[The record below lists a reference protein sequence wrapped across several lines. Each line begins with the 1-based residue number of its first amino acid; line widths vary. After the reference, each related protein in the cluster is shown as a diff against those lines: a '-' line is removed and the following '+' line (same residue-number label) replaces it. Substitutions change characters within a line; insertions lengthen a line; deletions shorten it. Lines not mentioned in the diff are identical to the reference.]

1 MRAVAVDWSGA
12 RDPAVQR
19 RAIWVAE
26 ADDGRLRALTAG
38 RTRLETAAHLLTIA
52 GPATDTVVGL
62 DFSFGFPEWWAHAH
76 DAAVGPEMW
85 RVTADRGEGWL
96 AACAPPFWGRAGCP
110 RPPAAGPAYRRTELG
125 GTPRPKSIF
134 QIGGAGQVGTGSI
147 RGMPVLIGLQR
158 AGLPIWPFDEWPATG
173 PVVVEAY
180 PRWCTGPVVKSR
192 AAARAAYLTSR
203 WPGVSGSLLD
213 RATASEDAFDAA
225 CTALTLSLAAAPDEV
240 SDAVDTIEGRV
251 FDPRLHTVRRG

>member
-26 ADDGRLRALTAG
+26 ADDGRLRTLTAG
-38 RTRLETAAHLLTIA
+38 RTREETVAHLLNLA
-52 GPATDTVVGL
+52 GTAADSVIGL

-76 DAAVGPEMW
+76 DAAGGPDMW
-85 RVTADRGEGWL
+85 RVAADDGEGWL
-96 AACAPPFWGRAGCP
+96 ADCAPPFWGRAG
-110 RPPAAGPAYRRTELG
+110 RPLPPTAGPQYRRTELG
-125 GTPRPKSIF
+125 ATPRPKSIF

-147 RGMPVLIGLQR
+147 RGMPALIELQR
-158 AGLPIWPFDEWPATG
+158 AGLPIWPFDSWPAAG

-192 AAARAAYLTSR
+192 AGARAAHLSAHWPAVTGSR
-203 WPGVSGSLLD
+203 LE
-213 RATASEDAFDAA
+213 RAIASEDAFDAA
-225 CTALTLSLAAAPDEV
+225 CTALTLSLAAAPGEV
-240 SDAVDTIEGRV
+240 CDARDRIEGRV
-251 FDPRLHTVRRG
+251 FDPRLHTVRPG

>member
-12 RDPAVQR
+12 RDPAIQR
-19 RAIWVAE
+19 RAIWAAE
-26 ADDGRLRALTAG
+26 AVGGRLRTLTAG
-38 RTRLETAAHLLTIA
+38 RTRQETVAHLLTIA
-52 GPATDTVVGL
+52 GSASDMVIGL
-62 DFSFGFPEWWAHAH
+62 DFSFGFPEWWARAH
-76 DAAVGPEMW
+76 GAAGGPEMW

-96 AACAPPFWGRAGCP
+96 AACAPPFWGRAGRP

-125 GTPRPKSIF
+125 ATPRPKSIF

-147 RGMPVLIGLQR
+147 RGMPALAELRR
-158 AGLPIWPFDEWPATG
+158 AGLPIWPFDPWPAAG

-192 AAARAAYLTSR
+192 SSARAAHLASH
-203 WPGVSGSLLD
+203 WPAVAGSLLD

-225 CTALTLSLAAAPDEV
+225 CTALSLSLAGAPAETC
-240 SDAVDTIEGRV
+240 DTQDGIEGRV
-251 FDPRLHTVRRG
+251 FDPRLHTIRPG

>member
-26 ADDGRLRALTAG
+26 ADDGTLRTLTAG
-38 RTRLETAAHLLTIA
+38 RTRQETLTHLLTVA
-52 GPATDTVVGL
+52 GAVTDTVIGL

-76 DAAVGPEMW
+76 GAAGGPDMW

-96 AACAPPFWGRAGCP
+96 DACAPPFWGRAGRP
-110 RPPAAGPAYRRTELG
+110 RPAAAGPAYRRTELG
-125 GTPRPKSIF
+125 AAPRPKSIF

-147 RGMPVLIGLQR
+147 RGMPGLAELQR
-158 AGLPIWPFDEWPATG
+158 AGLPIWPFDPWPAAG

-192 AAARAAYLTSR
+192 TGARAAHLTAR
-203 WPGVSGSLLD
+203 WPAVTGTLLD

-225 CTALTLSLAAAPDEV
+225 CTALTLSLSAAPAEV
-240 SDAVDTIEGRV
+240 CDTLDRIEGRV
-251 FDPRLHTVRRG
+251 FDPRLHTVRPG